1 MSAKELHAKYS
12 ELLDRFNVPMELIP
26 ILVGV
31 LKKKFADK
39 ENTQED
45 DINAVKKHLATINT
59 YIKTAKK
66 NFAIG
71 KVDEDAYSSAIAEL
85 EAEKR
90 STEAELE
97 KISVNLSNLAS
108 FIENAIRI
116 ACNLSSYWNKG
127 DFETSQKIQKM
138 VFPNG
143 VRWDKENRAY
153 LTDFGNLFFD
163 LMFSVSDD
171 YKNEITQKKGETFR
185 FLLCSSGGR
194 TERPR
199 I

>member
-1 MSAKELHAKYS
+1 
-12 ELLDRFNVPMELIP
+12 MELIP

-31 LKKKFADK
+31 LKKKFAEK
-39 ENTQED
+39 ESTQED

-59 YIKTAKK
+59 HIKTAKK

-71 KVDEDAYSSAIAEL
+71 KVDEDAYSSAIADL

-108 FIENAIRI
+108 YIEDAIRI
-116 ACNLSSYWNKG
+116 ACNLSSYWNMG
-127 DFETSQKIQKM
+127 DFEVSQKIQKM

-153 LTDFGNLFFD
+153 LTEFGNLFFD
-163 LMFSVSDD
+163 LMFSVSDT
-171 YKNEITQKKGETFR
+171 YKNEAAQKKNKSCDLSSLVAEGGLEPPTFG
-185 FLLCSSGGR
+185 L
-194 TERPR
+194 
-199 I
+199 